1 MALVDAQG
9 YALLAFWNCC
19 HLVLNT
25 TKATEEK
32 HYFRKVALDN
42 FKFAVVLT
50 FIINLYVFNLI
61 TELLLVPVVAFL
73 AMLGAVAATKT
84 EFKPAKRLINGI
96 MAAIGIAFV
105 AYAVV
110 GIATN
115 FHGFATLKNFED
127 FMTPVVLTLTLLP
140 FIYFLALYSA
150 YESLFVW
157 LGMRLGS
164 DKQHIAC
171 VKRQIISACRFRLS
185 RVGRFRNGFA
195 HRIGPSDSPE
205 DIANIISSFRAE
217 SGGSEQETRQVL

>member
-1 MALVDAQG
+1 MLAYEGLVVFIFYTVGLWHWWMLKDT
-9 YALLAFWNCC
+9 LFW
-19 HLVLNT
+19 LFGTAVILFLNT

-150 YESLFVW
+150 MVAV
-157 LGMRLGS
+157 RLAGYATRVRQATYCLRQAS
-164 DKQHIAC
+164 DHISMPL
-171 VKRQIISACRFRLS
+171 Q
-185 RVGRFRNGFA
+185 
-195 HRIGPSDSPE
+195 
-205 DIANIISSFRAE
+205 AE
-217 SGGSEQETRQVL
+217 SGWKVPQWLRS